1 MNAVKARCA
10 ATALTIG
17 AMLALTPNAA
27 AQLKIAVLNTG
38 QAIQLSEEAKV
49 YSENIQ
55 AELQPEQEQLRAV
68 QAEIQ
73 AMQQRLADEG
83 DVLADAERRDINTQ
97 IENKRLDL
105 EFGLQKLQKA
115 FADRQEE
122 LRQIMG
128 PKVQA
133 VLNDLIELE
142 RYDVVLERTTVLF
155 ANMRHDI
162 TAKVTEKLNERYAE
176 GTATN

>member
-1 MNAVKARCA
+1 
-10 ATALTIG
+10 
-17 AMLALTPNAA
+17 
-27 AQLKIAVLNTG
+27 
-38 QAIQLSEEAKV
+38 
-49 YSENIQ
+49 
-55 AELQPEQEQLRAV
+55 
-68 QAEIQ
+68 
-73 AMQQRLADEG
+73 MQQRLADEG